1 MTKINIMN
9 NVIFVT
15 DSTAM
20 SHIDDIEDD
29 VAIDMAMT

>member
-15 DSTAM
+15 DSTTM
-20 SHIDDIEDD
+20 SHIDDMKDD
-29 VAIDMAMT
+29 RAIDMALT